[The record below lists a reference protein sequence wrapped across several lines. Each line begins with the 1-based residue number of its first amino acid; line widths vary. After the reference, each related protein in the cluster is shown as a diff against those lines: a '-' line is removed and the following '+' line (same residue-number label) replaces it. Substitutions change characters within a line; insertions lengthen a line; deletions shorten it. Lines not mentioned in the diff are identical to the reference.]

1 MRGGRILR
9 AVKGSGGQPGRR
21 AAAGVALVLAMGA
34 ILLPSV
40 VAPSTVVAGSSRIV
54 PDAACDR
61 DGKAKSKN
69 GDVKAALTVINNSDE
84 AVKTYWLDYDGK
96 RVFYEDVAPHTSY
109 VQKTWLTHPWVVT
122 SVDGDCYRFLVMNA
136 KEQTVTVSP
145 ENPDPEATVRA
156 VPSRTPPI
164 NAPTAGP
171 TAGPATTPGPV
182 TTTTSDT
189 TSDYTWL
196 LILGALASMA
206 AVLIGISAAM
216 GKLPWINRGG
226 PPRP

>member
-1 MRGGRILR
+1 MAGWGGSILR
-9 AVKGSGGQPGRR
+9 AVEGSGGQPARR
-21 AAAGVALVLAMGA
+21 ATLALALVAALG
-34 ILLPSV
+34 
-40 VAPSTVVAGSSRIV
+40 TVVVPSIVLAGTGRVV

-61 DGKAKSKN
+61 DGKAKSRS
-69 GDVKAALTVINNSDE
+69 GDEKAALTVINNSDE

-122 SVDGDCYRFLVMNA
+122 SVDGECYRFLVMNA
-136 KEQTVTVSP
+136 KEQTVTVAP
-145 ENPDPEATVRA
+145 EHPDPAATVRA
-156 VPSRTPPI
+156 VPTRTPPI

-171 TAGPATTPGPV
+171 TVGPATTPGPV

-206 AVLIGISAAM
+206 AVLIGISAAQ
-216 GKLPWINRGG
+216 GRLPWINRGG
-226 PPRP
+226 TPRP